1 MVNDIKED
9 INETD
14 KKFDLV
20 VGAFC
25 KSSFFKD
32 LSEKTM
38 FVP

>member
-1 MVNDIKED
+1 MVDYNKED
-9 INETD
+9 YTETD